1 MGRALTRLVDSVIL
15 IDHLNG
21 VTEATDYLR
30 AHSRAIAV
38 SVITRAE
45 VLAGLDA
52 VQVPVVRP
60 LLDALVTLPVDIP
73 VADAAARL
81 RREYRW
87 KLPDALQAAVAL
99 QHGLKL
105 VTRNTRDFSPERFSF
120 VEVPYR
126 L

>member
-1 MGRALTRLVDSVIL
+1 MERALTRLVDSVIL

-60 LLDALVTLPVDIP
+60 LLDALVTLPVDVP

-99 QHGLKL
+99 HHGLKL
-105 VTRNTRDFSPERFSF
+105 VTRNTKDFPPQRFSF

>member
-1 MGRALTRLVDSVIL
+1 MGRELTHLVDSVIL

-30 AHSRAIAV
+30 AHSRAIAI

-73 VADAAARL
+73 VADAAAPL

-99 QHGLKL
+99 HHGLKL
-105 VTRNTRDFSPERFSF
+105 VTRNTKDFPPQRFSF

-126 L
+126 I